1 MEHQDAYDKDRLA
14 QREWGVAVRIGS
26 RCAEPVHTVSIPP
39 VEGSLRGDQSFKMG
53 TMPVQTSAKKRWV
66 TSAELVQLRV
76 KE

>member
-1 MEHQDAYDKDRLA
+1 V
-14 QREWGVAVRIGS
+14 QREWGVTVTVGS

-39 VEGSLRGDQSFKMG
+39 VEGSPRGVQSFRMG
-53 TMPVQTSAKKRWV
+53 PIPVQTNAKKRWV